1 MVTKCSIWFALFQE
15 EDELIVASCVLRSFD
30 EEAYESPEEEE
41 EEEEEE
47 KKEEEQ
53 NKKTS
58 SKPMYKDAVT
68 LKRKPKYR
76 RQQDLVKRK

>member
-41 EEEEEE
+41 EEE
-47 KKEEEQ
+47 KEEEQ

-76 RQQDLVKRK
+76 RQQDLVRRK

>member
-41 EEEEEE
+41 EEEE
-47 KKEEEQ
+47 KEEEQ

-58 SKPMYKDAVT
+58 SKPTYKDAVT

>member
-41 EEEEEE
+41 EEE

-58 SKPMYKDAVT
+58 SKPMHKDAVT

>member
-41 EEEEEE
+41 EEE

-53 NKKTS
+53 NKNTS

-76 RQQDLVKRK
+76 RQQDLVRRK

>member
-41 EEEEEE
+41 EVE

-58 SKPMYKDAVT
+58 SKPMYKDTVT
-68 LKRKPKYR
+68 LKRKPKYG

>member
-41 EEEEEE
+41 EEE

-76 RQQDLVKRK
+76 RQQDLVRRK

>member
-41 EEEEEE
+41 EEEE
-47 KKEEEQ
+47 KEEEQ

-58 SKPMYKDAVT
+58 SKPVYKDAVT
-68 LKRKPKYR
+68 LKRKPKYW

>member
-41 EEEEEE
+41 EVE